1 MAKVT
6 VDVVLNDGEDS
17 TSFGDSFSSNDNVDV
32 RNPMVSCPTLIGV
45 NVEESYFD
53 TFKSDSRIKKAQR
66 ADEFPI
72 MSTGTPPS
80 FTNMTGKTVVV
91 TTSAWDTTQPGSNFI
106 PAQFYYDTDII
117 QQPDLAEQTSSF
129 YYDFSNNSYHS
140 IIANGGLGV
149 VKGVDNPTLN
159 VLEGYTLQIYPPGNY
174 HIVELKST
182 TAPPTPATYNIT
194 TTSPSFSFYTLS
206 GTDRNGAVS
215 GNNAG
220 VTIHVGDTVNFNL
233 SGVSGSHPF
242 YLKTVQG
249 TGTSNLVSTPA
260 ATGQGSTG
268 TATVSW
274 TPNTAGTYYY
284 QCSNH
289 NGMNGTITVTNATG
303 GYVMDPYDLYTFDD
317 GDVTDPTLNIEVGD
331 TVEFYNLLSNVN
343 VGHPLYIKTA
353 PTTGTGDL
361 VTTGT
366 VTGQGGVGTGYYTLG
381 VSWDTSTG
389 TTVTP
394 GTYYYQSSA
403 SLGVGGQ
410 IIVHAAG
417 AISNE
422 PVYVCTSAANPTG
435 TQVSN
440 STPNISNVTNQGTT
454 DSNNKLTVTFGA
466 GSTGT
471 YYYQSSNN
479 SGYGGT
485 ITVTTSG
492 KNSVGKRTDAS
503 YLPDVNNRYSG
514 VDYSSQW
521 TGKHVDIVTMEVGGD
536 WAPANFHVSHPDFDS
551 LTSPG
556 TTRFIPQDWPG
567 LNDISNNQIS
577 DGTRILTS
585 HGIGVLSAAAGT
597 ICGFAK
603 HANLYQMTS
612 YGSDSFPDMYD
623 SLLTWHNAK
632 SVNSTTGKKNPTI
645 AIGEVQWGTWWNSCY
660 KISEISSIQEYQS
673 STSSFVDVVTR
684 PSGGWGQVGSDV
696 TAFVDRGMIP
706 RQIKDPDTNEYH
718 WVIGVPDESEYSS
731 LNGSMNACNAA
742 GIHMINAS
750 SNQGQIFVKNSDSK
764 YGYAGERF
772 VIDTNATVYTI
783 GYGSG
788 RSWQVTIVKGT
799 APIGGNK
806 YPWFNYGLHGQ
817 DYGIDVAAGSNSEEW
832 SVLDSYTCR
841 GPGVD
846 IVCMG
851 ASTYT
856 SYPSTTFA
864 SGYEWG
870 MFSGTSC
877 ATPTVVGK
885 AACEL
890 EKYFIYNNEYPTPAQ
905 LKEIVCQQRYFY
917 GHRSDD
923 TYQRK
928 HILLSDSFV
937 RSITPYA
944 GQANQK
950 GTFNW
955 SSLPTPQT
963 GNFYDSHFYGSS
975 GLCQLREGQSINGG
989 ITLVELAGTTRQKA
1003 SLNVKGF
1010 DRSQTRGVRPKSG
1023 GVYPRPKIGRHNQL
1037 PFLK

>member
-1 MAKVT
+1 MAKIT

-17 TSFGDSFSSNDNVDV
+17 TTFGDSFSSNDNVDV

-45 NVEESYFD
+45 NVEESYFN
-53 TFKSDSRIKKAQR
+53 TFKSDSRIKTAQR

-72 MSTGTPPS
+72 ASTGTPPA
-80 FTNMTGKTVVV
+80 FTSMTNKKIVVS
-91 TTSAWDTTQPGSNFI
+91 TGAWDVAQPGSNFI

-117 QQPDLAEQTSSF
+117 PSPPLATQTASF
-129 YYDFSNNSYHS
+129 YFGLKNNSYNS
-140 IIANGGLGV
+140 YLSNGALGV
-149 VKGVDNPTLN
+149 VKNANNPTLN
-159 VLEGYTLQIYPPGNY
+159 VLEGYTLQIYPPSY
-174 HIVELKST
+174 YQIAEVKST
-182 TAPPTPATYNIT
+182 TAPPTSATYNIT

-206 GTDRNGAVS
+206 GTDRNGAVG
-215 GNNAG
+215 GNNAN

-249 TGTSNLVSTPA
+249 TGTGNLVSTPA

-284 QCSNH
+284 QCSAH
-289 NGMNGTITVTNATG
+289 NGMNGTITVTNPTG
-303 GYVMDPYDLYTFDD
+303 GYVIDLSDRISVNEGNQTN
-317 GDVTDPTLNIEVGD
+317 PTINIEAGD
-331 TVEFYNLLSNVN
+331 SIAFYNEVAYG
-343 VGHPLYIKTA
+343 VAHPIYIKTA

-366 VTGQGGVGTGYYTLG
+366 ATGQGGVADIPWNMWTE
-381 VSWDTSTG
+381 WDTGTG

-417 AISNE
+417 SLSNE
-422 PVYVCTSAANPTG
+422 PVYVCTSAADPTG

-440 STPNISNVTNQGTT
+440 TTPNISGVTNQGTT
-454 DSNNKLTVTFGA
+454 SATNYLTVTFGP

-471 YYYQSSNN
+471 YYYQSSNT
-479 SGYGGT
+479 SSYGGT
-485 ITVTTSG
+485 INVTKSD
-492 KNSVGKRTDAS
+492 KNSLGKRTGAT
-503 YLPDVNNRYSG
+503 YLPDINDKYSG

-536 WAPANFHVSHPDFDS
+536 WAPANYHVSHPDFDS
-551 LTSPG
+551 LTAPG
-556 TTRFIPQDWPG
+556 TTRFIPQDWPN
-567 LNDISNNQIS
+567 LNDIGNNQIS
-577 DGTRILTS
+577 DGTRILTD
-585 HGIGVLSAAAGT
+585 HGAGVLSAAAGT

-632 SVNSTTGKKNPTI
+632 SVNPTTGKKNPTI

-660 KISEISSIQEYQS
+660 KISDISSIQEYQS
-673 STSSFVDVVTR
+673 GSFVDVVTR

-718 WVIGVPDESEYSS
+718 WVIGVPDQASYSA
-731 LNGSMNACNAA
+731 LNTAMDACNAA
-742 GIHMINAS
+742 GIHMINAA
-750 SNQGQIFVKNSDSK
+750 SNQGQTFVKDSDNK
-764 YGYAGERF
+764 YNNERF
-772 VIDTNATVYTI
+772 VIDANAVEYDI
-783 GYGSG
+783 DYQGSK
-788 RSWQVTIVKGT
+788 WQVLITKST
-799 APIGGNK
+799 LTGGGQG
-806 YPWFNYGLHGQ
+806 YPWSNYGTHGQ

-832 SVLDSYTCR
+832 SVLDSYSCR

-846 IVCMG
+846 IVGMG

-856 SYPSTTFA
+856 SYPSSTFGG
-864 SGYEWG
+864 GYKWG

-885 AACEL
+885 AACEI
-890 EKYFIYNNEYPTPAQ
+890 EKYFTYNNEYPTPAQ
-905 LKEIVCQQRYFY
+905 LKTILCQQRYFY

-923 TYQRK
+923 TYKRK
-928 HILLSDSFV
+928 HILLSDSFI
-937 RSITPYA
+937 RSLTPHA
-944 GQANQK
+944 GTANQN

-963 GNFYDSHFYGSS
+963 GTFSYSHFYGTA

-1010 DRSQTRGVRPKSG
+1010 DRSQTRGVRPLSG

>member
-1 MAKVT
+1 MKFLIT
-6 VDVVLNDGEDS
+6 LFVLFFTSYVSASDYSLFYEEDGE
-17 TSFGDSFSSNDNVDV
+17 G
-32 RNPMVSCPTLIGV
+32 
-45 NVEESYFD
+45 
-53 TFKSDSRIKKAQR
+53 
-66 ADEFPI
+66 I
-72 MSTGTPPS
+72 M
-80 FTNMTGKTVVV
+80 
-91 TTSAWDTTQPGSNFI
+91 I
-106 PAQFYYDTDII
+106 IYYDN
-117 QQPDLAEQTSSF
+117 EQVF
-129 YYDFSNNSYHS
+129 
-140 IIANGGLGV
+140 
-149 VKGVDNPTLN
+149 
-159 VLEGYTLQIYPPGNY
+159 
-174 HIVELKST
+174 
-182 TAPPTPATYNIT
+182 
-194 TTSPSFSFYTLS
+194 
-206 GTDRNGAVS
+206 GA
-215 GNNAG
+215 A
-220 VTIHVGDTVNFNL
+220 
-233 SGVSGSHPF
+233 
-242 YLKTVQG
+242 
-249 TGTSNLVSTPA
+249 
-260 ATGQGSTG
+260 
-268 TATVSW
+268 
-274 TPNTAGTYYY
+274 
-284 QCSNH
+284 
-289 NGMNGTITVTNATG
+289 
-303 GYVMDPYDLYTFDD
+303 
-317 GDVTDPTLNIEVGD
+317 
-331 TVEFYNLLSNVN
+331 
-343 VGHPLYIKTA
+343 HPLYIKTA

-366 VTGQGGVGTGYYTLG
+366 TSGQGGVADIPYNMWTE
-381 VSWDTSTG
+381 WDTSTG
-389 TTVTP
+389 TATPP

-417 AISNE
+417 AITNE

-454 DSNNKLTVTFGA
+454 DSNNKLTVTFGP

-485 ITVTTSG
+485 INVTKSG
-492 KNSVGKRTDAS
+492 TNSVGKRTDAS
-503 YLPDVNNRYSG
+503 YLPDINNKYSG

-521 TGKHVDIVTMEVGGD
+521 TGKHVDIVTMEVGGA
-536 WAPANFHVSHPDFDS
+536 WAPSNYHVSHPDFDS

-567 LNDISNNQIS
+567 LVENANLQVSN
-577 DGTRILTS
+577 GTQILTS
-585 HGIGVLSAAAGT
+585 HGIGVLSAAGGT

-612 YGSDSFPDMYD
+612 YGSDSFADMYNA
-623 SLLTWHNAK
+623 LATWHNAK
-632 SVNSTTGKKNPTI
+632 SVNPTTGKKNPTI

-660 KISEISSIQEYQS
+660 KISEISSIQEYQYIS
-673 STSSFVDVVTR
+673 GSWQWVDVVTR

-718 WVIGVPDESEYSS
+718 WVIGIPDESEYSS

-750 SNQGQIFVKNSDSK
+750 SNQGQIFVKDGDSK

-788 RSWQVTIVKGT
+788 SSWQVTIGKGT
-799 APIGGNK
+799 VPFGGQR
-806 YPWFNYGLHGQ
+806 YPWSNYGTHGKS
-817 DYGIDVAAGSNSEEW
+817 YGIDVAAGSNSEEW
-832 SVLDSYTCR
+832 SVLDSYSCR

-846 IVCMG
+846 IVGMG
-851 ASTYT
+851 ASTFT
-856 SYPSTTFA
+856 SNPSTTFA
-864 SGYEWG
+864 SGYQWG

-885 AACEL
+885 AACEI
-890 EKYFIYNNEYPTPAQ
+890 EKYFTYNNEYPTPAQ
-905 LKEIVCQQRYFY
+905 LKTILCQQRYFY

-923 TYQRK
+923 TYQKK
-928 HILLSDSFV
+928 HILLSDSYV
-937 RSITPYA
+937 RSLTPHI
-944 GQANQK
+944 GTTNNV

-955 SSLPTPQT
+955 SSVPAPQT
-963 GNFYDSHFYGSS
+963 GTYTYNHFYGTS
-975 GLCQLREGQSINGG
+975 GLCQIREGQYINGG

-1023 GVYPRPKIGRHNQL
+1023 AVYPRPKIGRHNQL